1 MLTIATLVDR
11 KRSFA
16 PRPTRSP
23 ALREIDTMPQLSALM
38 TGPAI
43 FERRVFQCLVKGR
56 QALGIKAVLAAQNM
70 LIDGG
75 LVLHDGR
82 FVAIEMK
89 FRMNWLKACQAGW
102 QFEKFLASAEGRHR
116 SPRSGIVFFAAF
128 SGDWARSIGDV
139 ERGWVHWYT
148 GHSVLAQGAFRLHLI
163 RFNRGCLYPSPS

>member
-1 MLTIATLVDR
+1 MLTIAALVDR

-38 TGPAI
+38 TGPAL
-43 FERRVFQCLVKGR
+43 FERRVFQVLVKGR
-56 QALGIKAVLAAQNM
+56 QALGIKTVLAAKNM

-75 LVLHDGR
+75 LVLRDGR

-89 FRMNWLKACQAGW
+89 YRMNWLKVCQAGW
-102 QFEKFLASAEGRHR
+102 QFERFLASPEGRNR
-116 SPRSGIVFFAAF
+116 APRDGIVFFDEF
-128 SGDWARSIGDV
+128 SGDWARAIGGV

-148 GHSVLAQGAFRLHLI
+148 GHSVLAQGGFRLQLI
-163 RFNRGCLYPSPS
+163 RFNRRRLYPSPS